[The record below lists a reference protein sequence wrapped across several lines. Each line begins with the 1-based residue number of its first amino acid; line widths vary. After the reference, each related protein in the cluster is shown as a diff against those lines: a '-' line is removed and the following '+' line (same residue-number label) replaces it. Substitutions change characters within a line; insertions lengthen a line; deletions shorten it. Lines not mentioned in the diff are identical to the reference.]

1 MNAAQGNLAGT
12 NVSGGKYE
20 SAVTVAAGGVI
31 TITYGQQA
39 NKNISGS
46 VLALTPYT
54 NSNHDILWDCGTSA
68 APTAGSASIATGAAT
83 SASLTT
89 VAPQYLPTACH
100 S

>member
-1 MNAAQGNLAGT
+1 T

-20 SAVTVAAGGVI
+20 SAVTVVAGGVVQ
-31 TITYGQQA
+31 ITYGQQA

-46 VLALTPYT
+46 VLALTPYID
-54 NSNHDILWDCGTSA
+54 SNKDVLWDCGSA
-68 APTAGSASIATGAAT
+68 TAPTAGSASIATGAAT

-89 VAPQYLPTACH
+89 VSAQYLPTACH